1 MKRELGVSLMD
12 ALLRLGPGFNEID
25 ALARQIE
32 DPAERR
38 SFLRK
43 LAEGM
48 CVMGYVTRHADRPAI
63 SGY

>member
-43 LAEGM
+43 LAEASW
-48 CVMGYVTRHADRPAI
+48 VT
-63 SGY
+63 